1 MIKAPF
7 SKIINGL
14 NPAIKMPIEL
24 AMGRSMFPDAFNP
37 STIRDPAEYVARSF
51 GLVWPYR
58 VITGKPHDNIQELT
72 KLFVYSQDADE
83 AAYWQTLDRVRQFQN
98 QVLDK
103 HFDGFAS
110 TRRGRI
116 LQNIKKA
123 LRYKDGEAVRR
134 FIREFHQADG
144 TKQGL
149 KQSMKAMDPLHGL
162 SEKEK
167 AQFLKWISPDDRKYL
182 RKAQRYFHQL
192 ADRFL
197 R

>member
-1 MIKAPF
+1 
-7 SKIINGL
+7 
-14 NPAIKMPIEL
+14 
-24 AMGRSMFPDAFNP
+24 MGRSTFPNAFNP
-37 STIRDPAEYVARSF
+37 STIRDPAEYIARSF
-51 GLVWPYR
+51 GLAWPYKAL
-58 VITGKPHDNIQELT
+58 TGKPHNNWQELSHI
-72 KLFVYSQDADE
+72 LVYSQDADE

-110 TRRGRI
+110 TAKGRI

-123 LRYKDGEAVRR
+123 LRYNDNDALRR
-134 FIREFHQADG
+134 FIREYAQADG

-167 AQFLKWISPDDRKYL
+167 AQFLRWISPDDRKYL

-192 ADRFL
+192 ADRFI